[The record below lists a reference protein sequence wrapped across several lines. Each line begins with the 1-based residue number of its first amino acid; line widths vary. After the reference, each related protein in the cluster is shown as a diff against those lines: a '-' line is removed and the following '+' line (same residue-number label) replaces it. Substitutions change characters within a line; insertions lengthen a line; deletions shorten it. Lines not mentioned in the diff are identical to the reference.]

1 MKSTLIKLIIFLLP
15 TASIAQMTEYEV
27 RQMVNSAS
35 ERELVIEGSR
45 MLQENY
51 FFHAEIVVDK
61 LLTLNSTSPN
71 YNYRKGFIVLE
82 SRSDYEVAM
91 RHFQIAITDV
101 DKNYDMYS
109 HKETSAAVDALYHL
123 GVCYHMNMELDKARE
138 MYRAFIDNSSKKSE
152 QIKQAELR
160 IKQCDIAEAL
170 VARPKDVKI
179 KNLGQEINTAAAE
192 YAPVISLD
200 GTSLY
205 FTSRRQWEDESSDE
219 FKDPKLNNYP
229 EDIYVSYMDFEGQ
242 WTYPEKLDFCNNQ
255 MNEATIAVSSD
266 EKKIYVY
273 QDATGGGDIYYS
285 NFSGNKFEGLAQLE
299 YKDVNSKYWET
310 HCTMTPDG
318 QNMYFTSD
326 RPGGYG
332 GRDLYRVVKLP
343 NGEWSRAQ
351 NMGPSINTT
360 FDEESPFIDIN
371 NKTLYYASNGPASMG
386 GFDIFVTFRDQDNNW
401 SSPVN
406 MGFPINST
414 GDDLF
419 YTTTLDGLKGY
430 LTSFRKDGH
439 GEKDIYEIQNDYMG
453 NSPISSLRGRFFD
466 VNGNDIPDDMKVVL
480 SCPTCDIPENKS
492 AELRIKQG
500 TYFAVLERCK
510 DYTIEYFDGTGNLIG
525 TDNMVTKCNTE
536 NEEINKIKYLGTY
549 HLTVNVA
556 DAETTVPVDQAAIE
570 LIDPVSGEV
579 VVKYTTDKSGVM
591 NSDYVKDK
599 EYGYKFKLD
608 AHISAPNYLTQ
619 TFVMEGEL
627 GTEGTLTFDYLLH
640 QKEIGTDIG
649 KVFDLNPIYFDLSK
663 WNIRPDAA
671 AELDKIVLIMNE
683 NLDIK
688 IELGSHT
695 DCRSTRAFNKTL
707 SAKRAKSSADY
718 VKSRITN
725 PGRIYGKGYGE
736 SQLVNE
742 CECEGNVV
750 VECSEEEHQANRRT
764 EFKVVK

>member
-109 HKETSAAVDALYHL
+109 HKETSAAVDAFYHL

-170 VARPKDVKI
+170 VARPKDVRI

-242 WTYPEKLDFCNNQ
+242 WTSPEKLDFCNNQ

-318 QNMYFTSD
+318 QNMYFTSN

-351 NMGPSINTT
+351 NMGPSINTP

-480 SCPTCDIPENKS
+480 SCPTCDIPENKR

-525 TDNMVTKCNTE
+525 TDEMVTKCNAE

-556 DAETTVPVDQAAIE
+556 DAETTVPVDQATIE

-591 NSDYVKDK
+591 NSDYLEDK

-627 GTEGTLTFDYLLH
+627 GTEETLTFDYLLH
-640 QKEIGTDIG
+640 QKEVGTDIG

-683 NLDIK
+683 NPDIK

-695 DCRSTRAFNKTL
+695 DCRSSRAFNKTL

-742 CECEGNVV
+742 CECEDNVV